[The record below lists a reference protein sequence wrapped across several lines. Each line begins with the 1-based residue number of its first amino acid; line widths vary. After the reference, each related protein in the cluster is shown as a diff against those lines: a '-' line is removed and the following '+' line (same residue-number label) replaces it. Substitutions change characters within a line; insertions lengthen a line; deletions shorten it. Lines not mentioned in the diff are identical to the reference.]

1 MTVTDCIKERLR
13 KLTPEQKKK
22 LLDLLNQVKNVSR

>member
-1 MTVTDCIKERLR
+1 MIVNDCIKERLR
-13 KLTPEQKKK
+13 KLTLEQKKK

>member
-1 MTVTDCIKERLR
+1 MIVNDCIKERLR

-22 LLDLLNQVKNVSR
+22 LLDLLNQRKNVSK

>member
-1 MTVTDCIKERLR
+1 MIVNDYIKERLR

-22 LLDLLNQVKNVSR
+22 LLDLLNQKKNVSK

>member
-1 MTVTDCIKERLR
+1 MILNDCIKERLR

-22 LLDLLNQVKNVSR
+22 LLDLLNQVKNVSK

>member
-1 MTVTDCIKERLR
+1 MTVNDSIKERLR

-22 LLDLLNQVKNVSR
+22 LLDLLKQVKNVSK